1 MTIKLRDWQNQ
12 ALQKAIDWLI
22 KRAED
27 KHFLINAAPG
37 AGKTIASCAIAQ
49 TLFQMGEIDRVIV
62 IAPRS
67 EVVNQWAEDFRFVTG
82 RHMTKVTAAD
92 GDIAALSLDVCATWS
107 AIQGLLPE
115 LQAVCR
121 TSKTLV
127 ICDEQHHAAVEA
139 AWGRGADGAFA
150 DCKYALILTGTPIRS
165 DGAETVWLAYDDAGA
180 IDHPD
185 EGSYVLT
192 YGEAVDLGYC
202 RPVTFHRHEG
212 KFTVELG
219 GDVVKVSGHE
229 KALLPKTLKRVH
241 GLQKALD
248 FYRLA
253 KTPQYESDNVTP
265 LMDGYQATMLDWG
278 INKLNELRL
287 RMPNAGGLII
297 APNIQMAE
305 YFVDLI
311 ERIEGERPMLVH
323 SQLPNPNSKIR
334 AFRNTDKRWLVSVA
348 MVSEGVD
355 IKRLRVLLYLPN
367 ALTELAFRQAVGRVV
382 RTSGHD
388 DDTRAYV
395 IMPSFLLFEDFARRV
410 EDEMSPGISAGGDS
424 PKHKVCGE
432 CGNKCQL
439 GAEEC
444 PVCGNE
450 FPKAPERLR
459 PCGECDS
466 LNPITAKSCLTCG
479 ASLEPSFTITLD
491 EALRTGA
498 IVRGIDL
505 NEEEV
510 QEAEEIAPL
519 VRGRILRSGDQRLV
533 RIVQTLPDESW
544 ARLRSILEI

>member
-22 KRAED
+22 NRAED

-150 DCKYALILTGTPIRS
+150 DCKFALILTGTPIRS
-165 DGAETVWLAYDDAGA
+165 DGAETVWLAYDDAGT

-185 EGSYVLT
+185 AGSYVLT

-212 KFTVELG
+212 KFTVELDG
-219 GDVVKVSGHE
+219 EVVKVSGHE
-229 KALLPKTLKRVH
+229 KALLPKELKRVH

-278 INKLNELRL
+278 ISKLNELRL

-410 EDEMSPGISAGGDS
+410 EDEMSPGIRAGGDS

-479 ASLEPSFTITLD
+479 ASLEPSFTVTLD

-498 IVRGIDL
+498 IARGIDL
-505 NEEEV
+505 NEVEV
-510 QEAEEIAPL
+510 QEAEEIAPI
-519 VRGRILRSGDQRLV
+519 VRGRLLRSGDQRLI
-533 RIVQTLPDESW
+533 RIAQTLPDEVW
-544 ARLRSILEI
+544 ARFRSILEI